1 MIAVSLLPG
10 WSMYK
15 QRCSPVSEQQFVVVA
30 AAVYVLRGGDQVSLR
45 GSNAFENYCA
55 CDASPVLCSSV
66 VVFVGSRSA
75 STYEKQRTHP
85 RILSLHGLRTQCAI
99 SNDNLDTTL
108 RKPMILRHI
117 QKSTSFVENKQ

>member
-45 GSNAFENYCA
+45 GSICCAF
-55 CDASPVLCSSV
+55 DASPLLCSSV

-99 SNDNLDTTL
+99 SNDKLDTTL